1 MRLIFTRDEIEAI
14 VTDYANAILSDHIDE
29 ERNTVKVRNFYDF
42 PQETI
47 VEVEENAD
55 EYDFKS
61 MLAILEA
68 NLRNKDDRIDFLKD
82 TLLMIDELD
91 KDEEYKKELE
101 DHYRKTDERERMAD
115 YSDTQD

>member
-1 MRLIFTRDEIEAI
+1 MTLTFTRDEIEAI

-82 TLLMIDELD
+82 TLLMIDNT
-91 KDEEYKKELE
+91 DEEVE
-101 DHYRKTDERERMAD
+101 DAAA
-115 YSDTQD
+115 